1 MNNRGRSQLAYRCP
15 SCGYATVGFLGGLSA
30 VSDMLRLKCQCGES
44 ALDIKRQK
52 DGKIHLSAP
61 CVYCKTN
68 HGFLLSSEVVG
79 RSELTKL
86 PCPFAG
92 MGIAFLGAEEDIA
105 PALDQSAEELSMV
118 MASFEA
124 KELSDIQPMDEDEE
138 VFQDPGVY
146 DAINFLVADL
156 KAEDKVLCHCTR
168 KGEGESAKI
177 SLRFTSDGIRVV
189 CDTCGACKDI
199 HARSSSAAE
208 EYMSL
213 DLLEL
218 R

>member
-1 MNNRGRSQLAYRCP
+1 MRRGRRIALISLLLLVLALGAFLMHPLVRFTASLYLERFEKAESVYLAAIRGSERLDGAAREQLKRYVDQAADTYYNGG
-15 SCGYATVGFLGGLSA
+15 SSFDEAVG
-30 VSDMLRLKCQCGES
+30 
-44 ALDIKRQK
+44 
-52 DGKIHLSAP
+52 
-61 CVYCKTN
+61 
-68 HGFLLSSEVVG
+68 LLSPLSQT
-79 RSELTKL
+79 RL
-86 PCPFAG
+86 PQ
-92 MGIAFLGAEEDIA
+92 EDIA
-105 PALDQSAEELSMV
+105 PALDASAEELSMI

-138 VFQDPGVY
+138 IFQDPGVY

-156 KAEDKVLCHCTR
+156 KAEDKVICHCAR
-168 KGEGESAKI
+168 KGEGERAEI

-199 HARSSSAAE
+199 HARSASAAE